1 MPFPSNFLWGA
12 ATASYQIEGA
22 ALEDGRSECIW
33 TRFSHTPGKVKNGD
47 TGDVACDHYHRYP
60 QDIEL
65 MQSLG
70 LRGYRF
76 SISWPRVLP
85 GGTGAINTAGLDF
98 YDRLVDGLLSVGI
111 MPAATLYHWDLPQVL
126 EDRGGWTNAEIVNWF
141 ADYTEIVTKRLGD
154 RVKFWMTLNEPW
166 CTAFLGYHLG
176 VHAPGIT
183 DEKMAYRAAH
193 HTMLA
198 HAAAVPIIRANSLH
212 AQVGIALNLAPQ
224 TPATDHPED
233 VRLARRA
240 DAYQNRWFLDAVFKG
255 SYPPDLVEDL
265 QARGILDGLDIS
277 PVSGVNL
284 PLDFLGVNY
293 YMRFF
298 VAHDPDQPGRF
309 TSPFPPGT
317 PMTAMDWEIYPQGMA
332 DMLLRVTREYNPPP
346 MYITENGAAFA
357 EPDHVEGDVLE
368 DPHRVDFLRTY
379 FAAAE
384 DAIAQ
389 GAPLAGYF
397 VWSLLDNFEW
407 AEGYTKRF
415 GIVHVDFETQKRTP
429 KRSAHYLRD
438 VIRSGTL

>member
-1 MPFPSNFLWGA
+1 MWGA

-65 MQSLG
+65 IQSLG

-76 SISWPRVLP
+76 SVAWPRVLP
-85 GGTGAINTAGLDF
+85 GGTGAVNAAGLDF
-98 YDRLVDGLLSVGI
+98 YDRLVDGLLAAGI

-126 EDRGGWTNAEIVNWF
+126 EDRGGWTNVQIVDWF
-141 ADYTEIVTKRLGD
+141 SEYTDVVTKRLGD
-154 RVKFWMTLNEPW
+154 RVKFWLTLNEPW
-166 CTAFLGYHLG
+166 CTAFLGYFIG
-176 VHAPGIT
+176 RHAPGIT
-183 DEKMAYRAAH
+183 DERLAYRAAH

-198 HAAAVPIIRANSLH
+198 HAAAVPIIRANSPG

-233 VRLARRA
+233 VRLAHRA
-240 DAYQNRWFLDAVFKG
+240 DAFQNRWFLDAVFKG
-255 SYPPDLVEDL
+255 SYPADLVEDL
-265 QARGILDGLDIS
+265 QARGILDGLEIGN
-277 PVSGVNL
+277 VSGVNV

-298 VAHDPDQPGRF
+298 IAHDPNQPGK
-309 TSPFPPGT
+309 TTNPFPPGT

-368 DPHRVDFLRTY
+368 DPLRVDFLRGY

-384 DAIAQ
+384 AAIAQ
-389 GAPLAGYF
+389 GAPLRGYF

-415 GIVHVDFETQKRTP
+415 GVVHVDFETQKRTP